1 MIGIEAS
8 YPFSY
13 EVLVRFLSKI
23 SGRSNKVNDGTG
35 MAFFVYIYIYTFL
48 QIMYHEVV
56 SCVSSCMHLIVP
68 VPPVLIVASHSCIL
82 MHALNPYCFLFRF
95 SLSSEG
101 EEVGTPHT
109 ISHYFLSDSS
119 LGSY

>member
-1 MIGIEAS
+1 MERQNLKQNRPIHYMIGIEAS

-13 EVLVRFLSKI
+13 QFLVRFLSKI
-23 SGRSNKVNDGTG
+23 SGRSNEVTG
-35 MAFFVYIYIYTFL
+35 YIFIHS
-48 QIMYHEVV
+48 IH
-56 SCVSSCMHLIVP
+56 VP
-68 VPPVLIVASHSCIL
+68 RGGVMCIL